1 MRIRQFINEC
11 SFGARVK
18 DEHREGTVIKV
29 SKDKDKALVKFDD
42 GMTEWIEYYR
52 IELV

>member
-18 DEHREGTVIKV
+18 DEYREGTVIKV
-29 SKDKDKALVKFDD
+29 SKDKALVKFDD
-42 GMTEWIEYYR
+42 GMTEWIEYYK